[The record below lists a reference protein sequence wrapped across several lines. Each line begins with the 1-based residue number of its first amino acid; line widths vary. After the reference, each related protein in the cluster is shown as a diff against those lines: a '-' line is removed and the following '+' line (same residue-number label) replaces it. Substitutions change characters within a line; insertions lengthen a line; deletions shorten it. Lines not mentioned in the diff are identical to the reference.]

1 MSAPGRRLGALT
13 RDVRELALV
22 RRVLDLG
29 PFQFLLV
36 LPTAAVV
43 AVVLISSAVGME
55 HPSVNFGTVFTW
67 VVWWGGLL
75 LSFVVAGR
83 AWCLV
88 CPVGA
93 AGEWLQ
99 RLSFWWRSSTTAGL
113 GLRWPRRLRNM
124 WPATALFVVFVFL
137 DNGYG
142 ISNSPRMTACL
153 IAVLMLAAAWTDLVF
168 ERRAFCRYLCP
179 LTTFIG
185 LNTLVSTLEVGRH
198 DPETCR
204 SRCLT
209 KDCYRGNDQRWGCPM
224 DEFPGGETET
234 KLHCILCTEC
244 VKSCPRD
251 NVAIRFGTPGRDL
264 WQMRRPRL
272 DGAFAAAV
280 IVGLA
285 TVVPLLTVAFLVD
298 VRRLLTRVLP
308 AGAPPNDP
316 PRLVAVGL
324 LFVIGLGAAVALL
337 YGASRLSWLVAGDR
351 AVTTRMLFTRY
362 AYAFIPVGLARFI
375 ADLADHA
382 LRTWGALS
390 DVTRALLLDF
400 PLNRV
405 LPGAVSV
412 GHLLNP
418 VAVYGLQIGVLLSGL
433 LLAVYAMD
441 RIARRLYADREAAF
455 ASFLPVAGLG
465 LVLTLVSVWTLGT
478 ALL

>member
-1 MSAPGRRLGALT
+1 M
-13 RDVRELALV
+13 RDVTELAPV
-22 RRVLDLG
+22 RRALDLG
-29 PFQFLLV
+29 PFQFLVV
-36 LPTAAVV
+36 LPTTAAV
-43 AVVLISSAVGME
+43 AIVLVSSAVGME
-55 HPSVNFGTVFTW
+55 HPSVNFGTVVTW

-83 AWCLV
+83 AWCV
-88 CPVGA
+88 ACPVGV

-99 RLSFWWRSSTTAGL
+99 RLSLWWRSSTTAGL

-142 ISNSPRMTACL
+142 VSNSPRMTAGL
-153 IAVLMLAAAWTDLVF
+153 IAVLVLAAAWTDLVF

-185 LNTLVSTLEVGRH
+185 LNGLVSMVEVGRR

-204 SRCLT
+204 SRCAT
-209 KDCYRGNDQRWGCPM
+209 KDCYRGNDRRWGCPM
-224 DEFPGGETET
+224 DEFPGGETGT

-251 NVAIRFGTPGRDL
+251 NVAIRFGAPGREL
-264 WQMRRPRL
+264 WSMRRPRL

-285 TVVPLLTVAFLVD
+285 TVVPLLTVAFLGN
-298 VRRLLTRVLP
+298 VRGLLARVLP
-308 AGAPPNDP
+308 PGAPPNDP

-324 LFVIGLGAAVALL
+324 LFLIGLGAAVGLV
-337 YGASRLSWLVAGDR
+337 YGASHLSRLAAGDP
-351 AVTTRMLFTRY
+351 AVTTRTLFTRY
-362 AYAFIPVGLARFI
+362 AYGLIPVGLARLI
-375 ADLADHA
+375 ADLGDHA

-412 GHLLNP
+412 VHLLDP
-418 VAVYGLQIGVLLSGL
+418 VAVYALQVGVLLSGL

-441 RIARRLYADREAAF
+441 RISRRLHADHDIAF
-455 ASFLPVAGLG
+455 ASFLPPAGLG
-465 LVLTLVSVWTLGT
+465 LLLTLASVWTLGI